1 MTNSSEDKTPARPV
15 PDTHRF
21 MGRVEFQQQ
30 VRDGLRAAADEGWRE
45 LWMVDASFEDWPLG
59 ERVVAQALHDWS
71 QTGRKM
77 FLLARRYDELQ
88 RVHHRFVSWR
98 VQWAHIIEARA
109 LPGADASDF
118 PSAIA
123 SPKWVLQRV
132 NLEHCT
138 GFVSHDAARRVALAE
153 TLRELWSRAS
163 PAFAA
168 STLGI

>member
-1 MTNSSEDKTPARPV
+1 MTTNSTTDTAARPV

-21 MGRVEFQQQ
+21 MGRVEFQNQ
-30 VRDGLRAAADEGWRE
+30 VRAGLRAAADEGWRE
-45 LWMVDASFEDWPLG
+45 LWLADASFEDWPLG

-77 FLLARRYDELQ
+77 FLLAKRYDHLQ
-88 RVHHRFVSWR
+88 RTHHRFVSWR

-109 LPGADASDF
+109 LSALDASDF
-118 PSAIA
+118 PSAVA
-123 SPKWVLQRV
+123 SPQWVLQRLD
-132 NLEHCT
+132 LERSR
-138 GFVSHDAARRVALAE
+138 GVVSHGAARRVAVAE
-153 TLRELWSRAS
+153 TLREVWSRAS